1 MEEIKYLLNFDI
13 MRKLK
18 VYSML
23 AVFAAVSVLTSCTFH
38 SPDEI
43 SSRDITKEY
52 NRVIEEQVANMV
64 TVPVMIGKYECNDDG
79 ERYALREL
87 EAAGLITY
95 DVERL
100 AWWEKAFKSVKHT
113 YTAYES
119 YGWYSYPVEKSY
131 WDKKESYDFEDHY
144 IVTVALTDK
153 GKKLVV
159 EEFPTPEGDKDMKQ
173 PEFDPAEYAWNKA
186 DLSEE
191 WPYIENPFIKKEKKE
206 EKTQTPVQEEPIA
219 EVKEDVSDSKV
230 ERIDAEK
237 YKKYKA
243 FTPEFEWVALLA
255 YKTEAVKAR
264 KIQIAK
270 QENGISKATAE
281 VIVETVDVS
290 DAGRIKCY
298 VEEGQKMLYKVAL
311 TYYLDKGWVLDV
323 GGIELISAPSN
334 EGEYGDVCEAD
345 SAVAMW

>member
-1 MEEIKYLLNFDI
+1 MEEVKYLLNFDI

-52 NRVIEEQVANMV
+52 NRVIEEQVTNMAV
-64 TVPVMIGKYECNDDG
+64 APVCVGKYECNDEG
-79 ERYALREL
+79 ERFALRQL

-100 AWWEKAFKSVKHT
+100 AWWEKSFKNVKRT

-119 YGWYSYPVEKSY
+119 WGWYSYPVEKSY
-131 WDKKESYDFEDHY
+131 WDKKETYDFEDHY

-153 GKKLVV
+153 GKKLVI

-186 DLSEE
+186 DLTEE
-191 WPYIENPFIKKEKKE
+191 WPYIENPFIKKEKKVE
-206 EKTQTPVQEEPIA
+206 EADSCVQDEVVVEE
-219 EVKEDVSDSKV
+219 EDSKV
-230 ERIDAEK
+230 ERIDAEQ

-243 FTPEFEWVALLA
+243 FTAEFEYKTLLA
-255 YKTEAVKAR
+255 YKVEAVKAR
-264 KIQIAK
+264 KIQITK
-270 QENGISKATAE
+270 EENGISKATAE
-281 VIVETVDVS
+281 VIVETVDVT
-290 DAGRIKCY
+290 DMGRIKAS
-298 VEEGQKMLYKVAL
+298 VEDGQKMLYKVSL
-311 TYYLDKGWVLDV
+311 TYYLDKGWVIDESSIQLVNGPEVEGDF
-323 GGIELISAPSN
+323 
-334 EGEYGDVCEAD
+334 EGE
-345 SAVAMW
+345 

>member
-1 MEEIKYLLNFDI
+1 

-23 AVFAAVSVLTSCTFH
+23 AVFATMSVLSSCTFH
-38 SPDEI
+38 NPDEI
-43 SSRDITKEY
+43 SCRDIVKEY
-52 NRVIEEQVANMV
+52 NRVIEEQVSNMV
-64 TVPVMIGKYECNDDG
+64 TVPVMIGKYECNDEG
-79 ERYALREL
+79 ERYALRQL

-100 AWWEKAFKSVKHT
+100 AWWEKAFKNVKHT
-113 YTAYES
+113 YTAYEY
-119 YGWYSYPVEKSY
+119 YGWYSYPVEKTY

-153 GKKLVV
+153 GKKLVI

-173 PEFDPAEYAWNKA
+173 PEINYEEYAWVKA

-191 WPYIENPFIKKEKKE
+191 WPYIENPFLKKEKKE
-206 EKTQTPVQEEPIA
+206 EKKEE
-219 EVKEDVSDSKV
+219 VSDSPVNNYTAEEEPKDKI
-230 ERIDAEK
+230 ERIDEAQ

-243 FTPEFEWVALLA
+243 FAPEVECVTLLA

-264 KIQIAK
+264 NIQIAK

-281 VIVETVDVS
+281 VIVEMVDVS
-290 DAGRIKCY
+290 DVGRIKNY
-298 VEEGQKMLYKVAL
+298 VEEEQKMLYKVAL
-311 TYYLDKGWVLDV
+311 TYYLDKGWVLDTNS
-323 GGIELISAPSN
+323 IELLMAPN
-334 EGEYGDVCEAD
+334 ADGECGDEGEVCDYVVAD
-345 SAVAMW
+345 SVRAW